1 MEIYRC
7 TKLVA
12 SDTTNL
18 ETAVSH
24 FFSLRDVQFY
34 REMHQFNLCLKSGF
48 VICYNYKSKDML
60 DRNRVDIRNL
70 SGKKVNCEVIV
81 TPDGSFLEGE
91 ALVKKLK

>member
-1 MEIYRC
+1 
-7 TKLVA
+7 
-12 SDTTNL
+12 
-18 ETAVSH
+18 
-24 FFSLRDVQFY
+24 
-34 REMHQFNLCLKSGF
+34 
-48 VICYNYKSKDML
+48 ML